1 MKSRFDFSVV
11 MKIVD
16 IIKKREIDIIHT
28 HGYKSDILGII
39 AARIAGIRTISTPH
53 GFGLAEDF
61 KLRLFIKTGGFI
73 LQFFDK
79 VVPLSRQLKQE
90 VIDLGVSERKIEYIR
105 NGVDLLEVD
114 KYRKLRGTK
123 PEKGEKKIG
132 FIGQMI
138 PRKNIQ
144 DILQVFDRVQ
154 KVIPDSQL
162 LLLGDGE
169 SRSEMERFSSNLA
182 SVDHIQ
188 FLGFRHDRMDY
199 LKDMDLFVMT
209 SRDEGIPRCLMEAMG
224 MEVPVAAYDIPGV
237 DQLVTHNKT
246 GLLAEFGDIDTL
258 SEYWIQLLTNQKMA
272 KNLAKEG
279 RIFVNYRFSARRMAE
294 EYCALF
300 SNILEDGNT

>member
-1 MKSRFDFSVV
+1 
-11 MKIVD
+11 
-16 IIKKREIDIIHT
+16 
-28 HGYKSDILGII
+28 
-39 AARIAGIRTISTPH
+39 
-53 GFGLAEDF
+53 
-61 KLRLFIKTGGFI
+61 
-73 LQFFDK
+73 
-79 VVPLSRQLKQE
+79 
-90 VIDLGVSERKIEYIR
+90 
-105 NGVDLLEVD
+105 
-114 KYRKLRGTK
+114 
-123 PEKGEKKIG
+123 
-132 FIGQMI
+132 
-138 PRKNIQ
+138 
-144 DILQVFDRVQ
+144 
-154 KVIPDSQL
+154 
-162 LLLGDGE
+162 
-169 SRSEMERFSSNLA
+169 
-182 SVDHIQ
+182 
-188 FLGFRHDRMDY
+188 MDY